1 MLGTLR
7 PNLNLSKPL
16 LAGHK
21 HKAVILTT
29 ASRELL
35 ARALWMEVKYEEAF
49 GSRKNHIVE
58 SPWSYKV
65 KSSYQFIFI
74 EVTPHIDEITQM

>member
-7 PNLNLSKPL
+7 PNLNVSKPL
-16 LAGHK
+16 LDAGCK

-29 ASRELL
+29 ASRELP

-58 SPWSYKV
+58 SSWPYRDKLLIH
-65 KSSYQFIFI
+65 F
-74 EVTPHIDEITQM
+74 H